1 MPNLE
6 ITKLTVPVDVSG
18 VVTNVTY
25 DIKDATAR
33 QMIADLGNALYWVG
47 VTTTEL
53 TNGATTNPITVGG
66 ESVTAR
72 VGAIAQYDGEEFAW
86 NGTAWQSLGRQDF
99 GDLAFKNS
107 VEATYT
113 PQGTINIVKGADTT
127 DSVPNV
133 TSVGTLP
140 TFTYDS
146 ANEALTFSAGTL
158 PTLGTAKTV
167 VTATGSVNG
176 EFEGTMASIV
186 SE

>member
-72 VGAIAQYDGEEFAW
+72 VGAIAQYSGEEFAW

-107 VEATYT
+107 VEANYT
-113 PQGTINIVKGADTT
+113 PQGEVSV
-127 DSVPNV
+127 SVPSSGGGSV
-133 TSVGTLP
+133 RSITSVGTLP
-140 TFTYDS
+140 TFEYDS
-146 ANEALTFSAGTL
+146 SNEALTFNAGTL
-158 PTLGTAKTV
+158 PTQGNPLSVVLMEDEFYAEFTGTQ
-167 VTATGSVNG
+167 AT
-176 EFEGTMASIV
+176 IV
-186 SE
+186 SD